1 MFEALKAIDRR
12 VLLEINSHHHP
23 VFDKI
28 MWFVSLTTPTIVL
41 ILAIAFYLYKIHH
54 IRRATHF
61 LLGCAIV
68 FACCDLSSNAIKH
81 QVKRYRPTHNVEIG
95 PLVHTVNNYRG
106 GQYTFF
112 SGHAANTFG
121 LITFVFL
128 CLHNLPLRWRLLLF
142 VYPLIVVYSR
152 MYLGVHYPSDILT
165 GTVVGLIFGT
175 IVYKIINKH
184 FFAKDES
191 FA

>member
-1 MFEALKAIDRR
+1 MFEALKALDRQ
-12 VLLEINSHHHP
+12 VLLEINSHHNA
-23 VFDKI
+23 VMDNV
-28 MWFVSLTTPTIVL
+28 MWFVSLTTPTIVI
-41 ILAIAFYLYKIHH
+41 ILGIAFYLYKIHH
-54 IRRATHF
+54 FKRATHF

-81 QVKRYRPTHNVEIG
+81 KVKRYRPTHNLEIREK
-95 PLVHTVNNYRG
+95 VHVVNEYRG

-128 CLHNLPLRWRLLLF
+128 CLHNLPLFWRLLIF

-165 GTVVGLIFGT
+165 GTIVGLLFGFIVFKIFD
-175 IVYKIINKH
+175 KH

-191 FA
+191 FT